1 MISLSVASGTM
12 DEPVFRCHA
21 VRGGVATM
29 MSHALG
35 NAVRARGLF
44 AVCRSRCR
52 IGYEYPVR
60 IVDHQTARREY
71 LDLAKRWAS
80 R

>member
-1 MISLSVASGTM
+1 M
-12 DEPVFRCHA
+12 
-21 VRGGVATM
+21 M

-60 IVDHQTARREY
+60 IVDHQAARREY